1 MKAGILTSGIPAS
14 EPLSVN
20 DHESC
25 DLKLR
30 LCAWQFQEYSAAW
43 NNITSHVFCQRT
55 NETLYKPNSP
65 AKKTIISILLPL
77 PADDFPAS
85 KYDYCYCDSFLKD
98 ENAVLIDFISCLVRQ
113 QLLFLVTS
121 GQDFSCG
128 HVRKKNCG
136 YFLTLLV
143 KSPL

>member
-1 MKAGILTSGIPAS
+1 MKAGILTSRIPAS

-43 NNITSHVFCQRT
+43 NNITSHVFA
-55 NETLYKPNSP
+55 NEPTKRCINQIRLP
-65 AKKTIISILLPL
+65 KTIISILLPL

-128 HVRKKNCG
+128 HVRKKSCG

>member
-1 MKAGILTSGIPAS
+1 MTMKVAISNCDCVLDSFKNTRPLEITLLPMFFAN
-14 EPLSVN
+14 EPTKRCIN
-20 DHESC
+20 QI
-25 DLKLR
+25 R
-30 LCAWQFQEYSAAW
+30 L
-43 NNITSHVFCQRT
+43 
-55 NETLYKPNSP
+55 P
-65 AKKTIISILLPL
+65 KTIISILLPL

-128 HVRKKNCG
+128 HVRKKSCG